1 MALIRW
7 EPKAKELEPL
17 HNLRDEVD
25 RLFEDFIRGW
35 PRPWGGWLSP
45 FRGGEVAAPGY
56 APNVDMKETET
67 DVLVTAEVPG
77 FNKENL
83 EVVIT
88 ENSVTL
94 KGERKEEK
102 KEKKGDTYHY
112 REVVQGSFERVLAL
126 PAAVVADKAK
136 AELKDGVL
144 TLTLP
149 KTEPSKR
156 KTLKV
161 KID

>member
-1 MALIRW
+1 MALIKW
-7 EPKAKELEPL
+7 EPRARELEPFR
-17 HNLRDEVD
+17 NLREEVD
-25 RLFEDFIRGW
+25 RLFEDFFRDW
-35 PRPWGGWLSP
+35 PRPWGGWMSP
-45 FRGGEVAAPGY
+45 FRGSAAVEAGFSPS
-56 APNVDMKETET
+56 VDLKETENEFQ
-67 DVLVTAEVPG
+67 VTAQVPG

-83 EVVIT
+83 EVTIT

-102 KEKKGDTYHY
+102 EKKGETFHY
-112 REVVQGSFERVLAL
+112 REVSQGSFQRVIPL
-126 PAAVVADKAK
+126 PSEVVSDKAK

-144 TLTLP
+144 SLTLP

-156 KTLKV
+156 KALKI